1 MSRSVKKGWFVEER
15 LKGRVED
22 MNKRNEKRVV
32 KTWSRASV
40 IFPDFI
46 GHTIARLQRQEA
58 HPGLR
63 VREHGRPPPG

>member
-46 GHTIARLQRQEA
+46 GPHDRGLQRQEA
-58 HPGLR
+58 HSGLR